1 MFDLFLRRP
10 LNINRVIEVLSAD
23 DEKNLE
29 YFILD
34 YNHSNIVT
42 NIDHIL
48 LLNIYTE
55 FSPTLYHSQKSFKQ
69 IIIKS

>member
-1 MFDLFLRRP
+1 MMK
-10 LNINRVIEVLSAD
+10 
-23 DEKNLE
+23 KNLE